1 MYPLIVAYITSFYRS
16 FQLAPW
22 LCSRVWP
29 IRIVWGGGMDCI
41 WKGPYKEVVGKGR
54 YQLKSK
60 DGRVL
65 KKLYNGVLLKE
76 YHSPTA
82 TEEDKAK
89 KEKEEQDKGTEGND
103 GKTTTKDQ
111 HTKQDPIDL
120 TSEFVKHRC
129 ETLLASRLLRRIT
142 KHFSFPWLRLL
153 LLNVLFLLMLF
164 LFGIHSP
171 LILFLVLL
179 YPALNVLLDLIS
191 LPLFG
196 SVLLYFCSCKS

>member
-1 MYPLIVAYITSFYRS
+1 MVMLKSVANLHRMGGGGGGG
-16 FQLAPW
+16 
-22 LCSRVWP
+22 
-29 IRIVWGGGMDCI
+29 GGGMDCI

-82 TEEDKAK
+82 TEDDKGK

-129 ETLLASRLLRRIT
+129 EAF
-142 KHFSFPWLRLL
+142 K
-153 LLNVLFLLMLF
+153 
-164 LFGIHSP
+164 
-171 LILFLVLL
+171 
-179 YPALNVLLDLIS
+179 
-191 LPLFG
+191 
-196 SVLLYFCSCKS
+196 

>member
-1 MYPLIVAYITSFYRS
+1 MVMLKNMANSHRM
-16 FQLAPW
+16 
-22 LCSRVWP
+22 
-29 IRIVWGGGMDCI
+29 WGKMDCT
-41 WKGPYKEVVGKGR
+41 WKGPYTIKEVVGKGR

-120 TSEFVKHRC
+120 TSEFAKHRC
-129 ETLLASRLLRRIT
+129 ETLLASRLLRRI
-142 KHFSFPWLRLL
+142 S
-153 LLNVLFLLMLF
+153 
-164 LFGIHSP
+164 I
-171 LILFLVLL
+171 
-179 YPALNVLLDLIS
+179 
-191 LPLFG
+191 
-196 SVLLYFCSCKS
+196 

>member
-1 MYPLIVAYITSFYRS
+1 MYPLIVEYITGLSSWHHGYAQEHGQFASY
-16 FQLAPW
+16 
-22 LCSRVWP
+22 
-29 IRIVWGGGMDCI
+29 GGGGGEMDCT
-41 WKGPYKEVVGKGR
+41 WKGPYTIKEVVGKGR

-82 TEEDKAK
+82 TEDDKGK

-129 ETLLASRLLRRIT
+129 EAF
-142 KHFSFPWLRLL
+142 K
-153 LLNVLFLLMLF
+153 
-164 LFGIHSP
+164 
-171 LILFLVLL
+171 
-179 YPALNVLLDLIS
+179 
-191 LPLFG
+191 
-196 SVLLYFCSCKS
+196 